1 MSNSKFVNF
10 NIRQIFSFA
19 LMVSVML
26 LSFSGLV
33 LAEQGTTSENFKM
46 ISSIEYEGKGQFQ
59 NQVETMFTVDKTAA
73 DNGKT
78 MAYSISTKDFDLV
91 PSGSGATSNNS
102 PKALSFVVD
111 KTDWTITNASDELVF
126 LRKVNNQC
134 VKFLDKVTKDNVGKS
149 WKQKFSFDGFEES
162 LPRELKFKVSTLG
175 VTTEKYGEMI
185 AVRALSDPFAI
196 KAEKANGKGTG
207 VIRSR
212 VNVAYLFDS
221 KVEDVYLSIS
231 VFEAETK
238 ISGFKEKLQHEIAT
252 YKTDAN
258 GAELDLSGLG
268 KDFEKFV
275 RKVGLS
281 SSKVEVTE
289 EAVLPLWA
297 HSVASGS
304 AQVANISGAIACEGA
319 TNPVLMV
326 CIPTV
331 HTVSMQSIGLLG
343 PGAQFA
349 SVGGSLATGVP
360 AMGTMN
366 FAAGPAFMGVGG
378 GFGTAAAVGG
388 AAAGGGV
395 AAGGG
400 GGGGGG
406 GTSTPVSP

>member
-1 MSNSKFVNF
+1 MSNSKFDNF
-10 NIRQIFSFA
+10 TIRPIFSFA
-19 LMVSVML
+19 LMVSVTL

-33 LAEQGTTSENFKM
+33 LAEQGTTTENFKM
-46 ISSIEYEGKGQFQ
+46 ISSIEYEGKGQFK
-59 NQVETMFTVDKTAA
+59 NQVETTFTVDKTAG

-91 PSGSGATSNNS
+91 PSGTGAAANNS

-111 KTDWTITNASDELVF
+111 KTDWTMTSASDELVF

-149 WKQKFSFDGFEES
+149 WKQKFRFDGFEES

-175 VTTEKYGEMI
+175 VKTEKHGEMI

-196 KAEKANGKGTG
+196 KAEKANGKGSG
-207 VIRSR
+207 LVRSR
-212 VNVAYLFDS
+212 INVAYLFDS

-231 VFEAETK
+231 VFGAETK

-268 KDFEKFV
+268 KDFEKFIK
-275 RKVGLS
+275 KVGLS
-281 SSKVEVTE
+281 SSTVEVTE

-304 AQVANISGAIACEGA
+304 AQMANISGAIACEGA

-343 PGAQFA
+343 SGAQFA

-360 AMGTMN
+360 TMGTMN
-366 FAAGPAFMGVGG
+366 FAAAPAFMGVGTG
-378 GFGTAAAVGG
+378 LGTTAAVAGG
-388 AAAGGGV
+388 AAAAGGGV
-395 AAGGG
+395 AAAGGG
-400 GGGGGG
+400 GGGGGA
-406 GTSTPVSP
+406 VSP